1 MNNAIGENI
10 KRLRKANKYTQKDL
24 AKLLNIPRNKL
35 SDEYHNND
43 LGKYNIV
50 ISSYNKYVEQNGNT
64 L

>member
-1 MNNAIGENI
+1 MG
-10 KRLRKANKYTQKDL
+10 NKYKNKIIEN

-35 SDEYHNND
+35 SDEYYNND
-43 LGKYNIV
+43 LDKYNIV